1 MPKLYISKYQSFA
14 NFHHSVIV
22 KFFYTVVKFLY
33 SLICPISPSP
43 SQRGCPTGGGVRVP
57 QSGGGVFVIPITRK
71 YT

>member
-33 SLICPISPSP
+33 SLISPICPI
-43 SQRGCPTGGGVRVP
+43 CPIVVSTKAR
-57 QSGGGVFVIPITRK
+57 
-71 YT
+71 